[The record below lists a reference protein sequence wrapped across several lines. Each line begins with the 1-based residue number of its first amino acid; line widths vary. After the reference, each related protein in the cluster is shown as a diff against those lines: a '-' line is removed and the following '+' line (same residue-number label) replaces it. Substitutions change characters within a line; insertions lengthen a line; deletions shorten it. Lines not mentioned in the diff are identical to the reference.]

1 MVCQYY
7 FVPSSDVQETLAIYD
22 QIRDQNTVSARKRKR
37 VTATFL
43 KMQCFLFVTGLGSDW
58 SGTRYHWL
66 ND

>member
-22 QIRDQNTVSARKRKR
+22 QIRDQNTVSARKRN
-37 VTATFL
+37 VDIL
-43 KMQCFLFVTGLGSDW
+43 KLQWYLFVIGLGSDR
-58 SGTRYHWL
+58 SGTCYHWL